1 MTVHLP
7 VHWIQRLCEL
17 PESGMGY
24 QNVVVRL
31 RDGSAWTA
39 IVYDAE
45 RFEWPADRPPI
56 GPSDIVEIDLAT
68 REHLETGQCAPKT
81 EIH

>member
-7 VHWIQRLCEL
+7 ENWIQRLCEL

-31 RDGSAWTA
+31 RDGSVWTG
-39 IVYDAE
+39 IVYDADQ
-45 RFEWPADRPPI
+45 FEWPADRPPI

-68 REHLETGQCAPKT
+68 PERLESDTR
-81 EIH
+81 

>member
-7 VHWIQRLCEL
+7 EHWIQRLCEL

-39 IVYDAE
+39 IVYNAE
-45 RFEWPADRPPI
+45 QFEWPADRPPI
-56 GPSDIVEIDLAT
+56 GPSDIVEIDLASWERRESDT
-68 REHLETGQCAPKT
+68 R
-81 EIH
+81 

>member
-1 MTVHLP
+1 MTVYLP
-7 VHWIQRLCEL
+7 EHWIRRLCEL

-39 IVYDAE
+39 IVYNAE
-45 RFEWPADRPPI
+45 QFEWPADRP
-56 GPSDIVEIDLAT
+56 
-68 REHLETGQCAPKT
+68 Q
-81 EIH
+81 

>member
-1 MTVHLP
+1 MTVRLP
-7 VHWIQRLCEL
+7 EHWIQRLGEL

-39 IVYDAE
+39 IVYNAE
-45 RFEWPADRPPI
+45 QFEWPADRPPI
-56 GPSDIVEIDLAT
+56 GSSDIAEIDLAS
-68 REHLETGQCAPKT
+68 RERLESD
-81 EIH
+81 

>member
-7 VHWIQRLCEL
+7 QRLIQRLCEL

-31 RDGSAWTA
+31 RDGSVWTA
-39 IVYDAE
+39 IAYNAE
-45 RFEWPADRPPI
+45 QFEWPADRSPI
-56 GPSDIVEIDLAT
+56 SPSDIVEVNLA
-68 REHLETGQCAPKT
+68 GSSA
-81 EIH
+81 

>member
-7 VHWIQRLCEL
+7 EHWIQRLCEL
-17 PESGMGY
+17 PESGIGY

-31 RDGSAWTA
+31 RDGSAWRA

-56 GPSDIVEIDLAT
+56 SPSDIVEIDLASQERRESDT
-68 REHLETGQCAPKT
+68 R
-81 EIH
+81 

>member
-7 VHWIQRLCEL
+7 EHWIQRLCEL

-31 RDGSAWTA
+31 RDGSVWTGH
-39 IVYDAE
+39 
-45 RFEWPADRPPI
+45 R
-56 GPSDIVEIDLAT
+56 L
-68 REHLETGQCAPKT
+68 
-81 EIH
+81 

>member
-7 VHWIQRLCEL
+7 EHWIHRLREL

-39 IVYDAE
+39 IVHNTE
-45 RFEWPADRPPI
+45 QFEWPADRPPI
-56 GPSDIVEIDLAT
+56 SPSEIVEIDLAS
-68 REHLETGQCAPKT
+68 RERLESD
-81 EIH
+81 

>member
-7 VHWIQRLCEL
+7 EHWIQRLCEL

-39 IVYDAE
+39 IVYSAE
-45 RFEWPADRPPI
+45 QFEWPADRPPI
-56 GPSDIVEIDLAT
+56 GPSDIAGIDLAT
-68 REHLETGQCAPKT
+68 RERLESDTR
-81 EIH
+81 